1 MQRYNVTLDDDEYKN
16 FKKIS
21 VNFGIS
27 MSKIIKRLIRIMVK
41 SGVPKSKDTV
51 YVMFITDKGAW
62 AIDLRSGEDIHNLR
76 GGTFEV
82 RPSRKKG
89 TIGTYNCDISVLSEK
104 RIYRE

>member
-1 MQRYNVTLDDDEYKN
+1 MQRYNVTLTDDEYKI

-21 VNFGIS
+21 ENLGIS
-27 MSKIIKRLIRIMVK
+27 MSKVIKRLIRIMMK
-41 SGVPKSKDTV
+41 SGVPKSKDEV
-51 YVMFITDKGAW
+51 YVMIVTNKGAY

-89 TIGTYNCDISVLSEK
+89 MTGTYNCDISVLSEK

>member
-89 TIGTYNCDISVLSEK
+89 AIGTYNCDISVLSEK